1 MASEIICKHCGFPNS
16 ADSVNCEIC
25 DEPLAQPQ
33 PAPQAT
39 AQQAAAPAAP
49 AAAPAAPGREY
60 FVICPESNHRTVVAS
75 ESQTRYFCAGCGRE
89 HEIDG
94 FIWVVESAEMAAPA
108 PQTAPRQEVKQ
119 NRLTL
124 EELNTRQR
132 IEIAPQGGTLGR
144 YGDFGA
150 DFFQRNN
157 LLYVSG
163 IHCAF
168 RQQYG
173 SWVVQ
178 HMSRTNQTKYDGQIL
193 DHDQVY
199 LLENGKTLTLANCV
213 SFVVHID

>member
-25 DEPLAQPQ
+25 DEPLAPAA
-33 PAPQAT
+33 PAPQA
-39 AQQAAAPAAP
+39 APQPVAPAAP
-49 AAAPAAPGREY
+49 AAPQNPGREY
-60 FVICPESNHRTVVAS
+60 FVVCPESNHRTVVAS
-75 ESQTRYFCAGCGRE
+75 ENQTHYFCAGCGKE

-94 FIWVVESAEMAAPA
+94 FIWVVESVSVAPQTQSAPA
-108 PQTAPRQEVKQ
+108 PQPQPRL
-119 NRLTL
+119 NRLSL
-124 EELNTRQR
+124 EEMNTRQW

-163 IHCAF
+163 VHCAF

-173 SWVVQ
+173 NWCIQ

-193 DHDQVY
+193 DHDQFY
-199 LLENGKTLTLANCV
+199 LLENGKVLTLANCV
-213 SFVVHID
+213 SFIIHID

>member
-1 MASEIICKHCGFPNS
+1 MATEIICRHCGFPNS

-25 DEPLAQPQ
+25 DEPLV
-33 PAPQAT
+33 
-39 AQQAAAPAAP
+39 PAAP
-49 AAAPAAPGREY
+49 APQTAQPTAQQVASAPRNPGREY
-60 FVICPESNHRTVVAS
+60 FVVCPESNHRTVVAD
-75 ESQTRYFCAGCGRE
+75 ENQTYYYCAGCGKE

-94 FIWVVESAEMAAPA
+94 FIWVIESADVTPAAQVPVQAAP
-108 PQTAPRQEVKQ
+108 QVAPRL

-124 EELNTRQR
+124 EELRFHQR

-163 IHCAF
+163 VHCAF
-168 RQQYG
+168 QQQYG
-173 SWVVQ
+173 NWCIQ
-178 HMSRTNQTKYDGQIL
+178 HMSRTNQTAYDGQIL

-199 LLENGKTLTLANCV
+199 LLEDGKLLTLANCV
-213 SFVVHID
+213 TFIVHID